1 MDYKLPKGYIDLIE
15 KKYNLKV
22 LDNHYILVDK
32 NFQRYN
38 MMIDVQF
45 NDKMLKV
52 FKEKYAQEKSKNH
65 VAWEERKQTK
75 SIRFYAEVGN
85 NILLLC
91 IIIAV
96 ALQFNLHSPISIVKS
111 FIISISFQ
119 YIFTIIILY
128 KFIISNSF
136 ANQVCHLTII

>member
-1 MDYKLPKGYIDLIE
+1 MQVKILTSTIR
-15 KKYNLKV
+15 
-22 LDNHYILVDK
+22 NHYILVDK

-85 NILLLC
+85 NILLLWDS
-91 IIIAV
+91 
-96 ALQFNLHSPISIVKS
+96 LQEK
-111 FIISISFQ
+111 
-119 YIFTIIILY
+119 
-128 KFIISNSF
+128 
-136 ANQVCHLTII
+136 

>member
-1 MDYKLPKGYIDLIE
+1 MDYKLPKGYVDLIE

-52 FKEKYAQEKSKNH
+52 FKEKYAQEKSKKPCSLG
-65 VAWEERKQTK
+65 RKKTNK
-75 SIRFYAEVGN
+75 KYSF
-85 NILLLC
+85 LC
-91 IIIAV
+91 R
-96 ALQFNLHSPISIVKS
+96 SR
-111 FIISISFQ
+111 
-119 YIFTIIILY
+119 
-128 KFIISNSF
+128 
-136 ANQVCHLTII
+136 

>member
-1 MDYKLPKGYIDLIE
+1 MDYKLPKGYVDLIE

-65 VAWEERKQTK
+65 VAWEERKL
-75 SIRFYAEVGN
+75 AEVYSK
-85 NILLLC
+85 LFY
-91 IIIAV
+91 
-96 ALQFNLHSPISIVKS
+96 LQENKQKVFVFMQK
-111 FIISISFQ
+111 
-119 YIFTIIILY
+119 
-128 KFIISNSF
+128 
-136 ANQVCHLTII
+136 

>member
-1 MDYKLPKGYIDLIE
+1 MDYKLPKGYVDLIE

-65 VAWEERKQTK
+65 VAWEETEHQTTTSEMVYTRRTPG
-75 SIRFYAEVGN
+75 SI
-85 NILLLC
+85 
-91 IIIAV
+91 
-96 ALQFNLHSPISIVKS
+96 
-111 FIISISFQ
+111 
-119 YIFTIIILY
+119 
-128 KFIISNSF
+128 
-136 ANQVCHLTII
+136 

>member
-1 MDYKLPKGYIDLIE
+1 MDYKLPKGYVDLIE

-52 FKEKYAQEKSKNH
+52 FKEKYAQENQKPCSLGRK
-65 VAWEERKQTK
+65 KQTK

-85 NILLLC
+85 NILLLWDS
-91 IIIAV
+91 
-96 ALQFNLHSPISIVKS
+96 LQEK
-111 FIISISFQ
+111 
-119 YIFTIIILY
+119 
-128 KFIISNSF
+128 
-136 ANQVCHLTII
+136 

>member
-45 NDKMLKV
+45 NNKMLKV

-85 NILLLC
+85 NILLLWDS
-91 IIIAV
+91 
-96 ALQFNLHSPISIVKS
+96 LQEK
-111 FIISISFQ
+111 
-119 YIFTIIILY
+119 
-128 KFIISNSF
+128 
-136 ANQVCHLTII
+136 